1 MPGELKGRKV
11 AILATHGVEQIEM
24 TEPWKALESAG
35 AEVHLVSLEAGSI
48 QGFNHLD
55 KGDTFEVR
63 LTVDQAKVADYVA
76 LVLPGGV
83 ANPDALRGN
92 ARAVEFVREFMELD
106 KPVAAICHAPWLLVE
121 ADAVRGRTLTSWP
134 TLKTD
139 IRNAGGEWVDKA
151 VQVDQRL
158 VTSRKPED
166 LPQFCQRLL
175 TEFSGRIEESRVD
188 SMVEQS
194 FPASDPMPSG
204 MTIGDSTRQAG
215 PEAR

>member
-1 MPGELKGRKV
+1 MPGELQGRRV
-11 AILATHGVEQIEM
+11 AMLATDGVEQIEM
-24 TEPWKALESAG
+24 TEPWKALEAAG
-35 AEVHLVSLEAGSI
+35 AEVRLVSLKAGKI

-55 KGDTFEVR
+55 RGDEFDVDV
-63 LTVDQAKVADYVA
+63 TVDQATAADYVA

-83 ANPDALRGN
+83 ANPDALRTSKQ
-92 ARAVEFVREFMELD
+92 AVSFVREFMEAD

-134 TLKTD
+134 SLQTD

-158 VTSRKPED
+158 ITSRKPED
-166 LPQFCQRLL
+166 LPQFCQRIVS
-175 TEFSGRIEESRVD
+175 EFGGRLEESRLD
-188 SMVEQS
+188 SMVEQT

-204 MTIGDSTRQAG
+204 MTIGDSARGSA
-215 PEAR
+215 EAR

>member
-1 MPGELKGRKV
+1 MQVELRGRKV
-11 AILATHGVEQIEM
+11 AILATDGVEQVEM
-24 TEPWKALESAG
+24 TEPWKALEAAG
-35 AEVHLVSLEAGSI
+35 AEVHLISLKEGSI

-55 KGDTFEVR
+55 KGDTFDVHS
-63 LTVDQAKVADYVA
+63 TVQQAKVNDYAA

-83 ANPDALRGN
+83 ANPDALRGDS
-92 ARAVEFVREFMELD
+92 RAVAFVREFMEMD
-106 KPVAAICHAPWLLVE
+106 KPVAAICHAAWLLVE

-139 IRNAGGEWVDKA
+139 IRNAGGDWVDKA
-151 VQVDQRL
+151 VHVDQRL
-158 VTSRKPED
+158 ITSRKPED

-175 TEFSGRIEESRVD
+175 SEFSGRIEESRVD

-204 MTIGDSTRQAG
+204 ITIGDSARDAG
-215 PEAR
+215 QEAR